1 MYNKKKILV
10 KEIIIKNSKIPVLRE
25 QSLLKE
31 ALEKIS
37 LKGIFTHHQEN
48 LKLENYIGDQI
59 G

>member
-31 ALEKIS
+31 ALEKMS
-37 LKGIFTHHQEN
+37 SNKFGICFCVN
-48 LKLENYIGDQI
+48 KKVN
-59 G
+59 